1 MKKIFPLL
9 VIIFVWLLFSKPF
22 FFENKIPYPTS
33 YQLNALSLW
42 NTNENYLGPVKNPAM
57 PDVVVQMMPWR
68 HFTIESWKELSVPL
82 WNPYS
87 FSGTPHLANYQSAAF
102 SITNLFFF
110 VFDFNNAWSL
120 SILIQPLL
128 AGIFM
133 YLFIR
138 SLRLS
143 VWAGIIASVSFMF
156 SGFITTWMSWGTLS
170 LAISFLPLALFSIE
184 KYFETKKTVYLLL
197 LFLSIPLSFF
207 SGHFQTSL
215 YLLSF
220 TFAYLIFKLIQT
232 KNKKAFITSL
242 VFTILGV
249 LAISIQI
256 IPSIELYLNAPR
268 SSSFEKINT
277 IPFHQLATILS
288 PDLFGNP
295 VTRNN
300 FLGHYIEWNMFA
312 GSATFLISLYA
323 LSKRSR
329 TTLFFIIMAVASLLL
344 SLDTPI
350 IDAFVSFK
358 IPVLSTSSLSRI
370 LCIFSFSICVLAA
383 FGIDKI
389 KNDLE
394 NKKFKTIFI
403 WIFSILTIVSILWI
417 YVLGKFI
424 NPEFLLIAKRNL
436 TLPTILSISLIFS
449 VLIGL
454 RKEFIKIGFLLILAL
469 TIIDMLRF
477 STKWQPF
484 ESKELAYTKTP
495 IVKELSELDKKSR
508 IITPFGEECSTY
520 FNYQTAEGYDPL
532 YIGSYGEFVKSMN
545 HGKLQDADR
554 LGAYLPEEGIYFPK
568 VIDFLGIRYIVQK
581 KSDLGKPWA
590 FQFNNY
596 NDKKFKLI
604 YEDKDFQIFENYEV
618 LPKAFL
624 VGKHIVEANKQ
635 NVFNKIYS
643 ENFNFKNNVILK
655 KDPKVKVG
663 EGNVNKVEIIK
674 YSQNK
679 ILISTRSD
687 TEKILV
693 ISDNFYPGWIA
704 KINGKNTEIIRANY
718 TFRAVP
724 VPKGNNEVEISYE
737 PKSFKAGF
745 TISSLSASLAFLILI
760 IWWYNQSSWT
770 SHKTRTAKFAT
781 KSSAKNAD
789 GKQMKLLKKK

>member
-1 MKKIFPLL
+1 MKKIFPYL

-22 FFENKIPYPTS
+22 FLENKIPYPTS

-68 HFTIESWKELSVPL
+68 HFTVESWKEFSIPL

-184 KYFETKKTVYLLL
+184 KYFETKKPAYLLFI
-197 LFLSIPLSFF
+197 FLSIPLSFF

-215 YLLSF
+215 YLLF
-220 TFAYLIFKLIQT
+220 FIFAYLIFKLIQT
-232 KNKKAFITSL
+232 RNKKNFFTSL
-242 VFTILGV
+242 VFIILGI
-249 LAISIQI
+249 LATSIQI
-256 IPSIELYLNAPR
+256 IPSIELYINAPR
-268 SSSFEKINT
+268 SSSFEIINA

-288 PDLFGNP
+288 PDFFGNP

-312 GSATFLISLYA
+312 GSAAFLISLYA
-323 LSKRSR
+323 LSIRSK
-329 TTLFFIIMAVASLLL
+329 TTLFFITMAVTSLFL

-350 IDAFVSFK
+350 INAFVNLK

-383 FGIDKI
+383 LGIDQI
-389 KNDLE
+389 KKDLE
-394 NKKFKTIFI
+394 NKKLNTIFI
-403 WIFSILTIVSILWI
+403 WIFSIFIILSILWI
-417 YVLGKFI
+417 YLFGKFI
-424 NPEFLLIAKRNL
+424 NPEFILIAKRNL
-436 TLPTILSISLIFS
+436 IIPTILSFGLIFS

-454 RKEFIKIGFLLILAL
+454 RKKFIKIGFLIILAL
-469 TIIDMLRF
+469 VIFDLLRF

-484 ESKELAYTKTP
+484 ESKELAYIKTP
-495 IVKELSELDKKSR
+495 IIKGLTELDSKYR
-508 IITPFGEECSTY
+508 IFTPFGEEGSTY
-520 FNYQTAEGYDPL
+520 FNFQTAEGYDPL
-532 YIGSYGEFVKSMN
+532 YIGRYGEFVKSMN
-545 HGKLQDADR
+545 NGKLQDADR
-554 LGAYLPEEGIYFPK
+554 LGAYLPEEGKYFPK
-568 VIDFLGIRYIVQK
+568 VIDFLGIRYILQK

-596 NDKKFKLI
+596 NDKKFSLI
-604 YEDKDFQIFENYEV
+604 YEDKDFQIFENHEV

-624 VGKHIVEANKQ
+624 VGDYTVEANKQ
-635 NVFNKIYS
+635 DVLDKIYS
-643 ENFNFKNNVILK
+643 EDFNFKNNVILE
-655 KDPKVKVG
+655 KDPKIKTG
-663 EGNVNKVEIIK
+663 EGNVNEIKIIK
-674 YSQNK
+674 YSRNK
-679 ILISTRSD
+679 ILLKTHSD

-704 KINGKNTEIIRANY
+704 KINEKNTEIIRANY
-718 TFRAVP
+718 TFRAVAIP
-724 VPKGNNEVEISYE
+724 AGKNNIEIIYT
-737 PKSFKAGF
+737 PKSFIAGAI
-745 TISSLSASLAFLILI
+745 ISIASISTAILILI
-760 IWWYNQSSWT
+760 IKWYNLFAWILV
-770 SHKTRTAKFAT
+770 KFKTAKFVT
-781 KSSAKNAD
+781 KSSAKNVS
-789 GKQMKLLKKK
+789 GKRIKRIR